1 MTAMLA
7 SVNSLAEAEI
17 AFRAG
22 VDILDLKDPGR
33 GVLGAVPPDVAG
45 AAARRYGGCCLVSA
59 TIGDVPPEPE
69 PVACGIRAMAA
80 TGVDIVK
87 VGIFG
92 PDASPA
98 LLAALAAGPAM
109 RIVAVLFAEFGM
121 HPALLAALGRC
132 GIRGVMLDTAEKGT
146 GGLRRKLTESELRE
160 FVRRARAQRLQ
171 VGLAGSLSIGD
182 IPALLALK
190 PDYLGFRGALC
201 RAGLRTATIDPLKVR
216 RIRSMIRT
224 KQRRAA
230 AG

>member
-7 SVNSLAEAEI
+7 SVNSLAEAEVV
-17 AFRAG
+17 FRAG
-22 VDILDLKDPGR
+22 VDVLDLKDPQR

-45 AAARRYGGCCLVSA
+45 AAARCYGGRCLVSA

-69 PVACGIRAMAA
+69 PVARGIRAMAA

-98 LLAALAAGPAM
+98 LLAALAAGPVT
-109 RIVAVLFAEFGM
+109 RIVAVLFAEFGLQ
-121 HPALLAALGRC
+121 PALLAALGRC

-160 FVRRARAQRLQ
+160 FVRRRARNASRWAWP
-171 VGLAGSLSIGD
+171 VRCPLAIFRRYWRSSRIISVSAARSAAPASAPPPSI
-182 IPALLALK
+182 L
-190 PDYLGFRGALC
+190 
-201 RAGLRTATIDPLKVR
+201 
-216 RIRSMIRT
+216 
-224 KQRRAA
+224 
-230 AG
+230 